1 MFIEFDPIKEASNSA
16 KHGVSLAEAEEL
28 DWDSMVIKRDD
39 RHVSGEQRFIG
50 YALKEDRLY
59 CIVFTERGA
68 QRRVIS
74 LRKANEREVRRY
86 VTEN

>member
-28 DWDSMVIKRDD
+28 DWDSMVIKRID
-39 RHVSGEQRFIG
+39 RR
-50 YALKEDRLY
+50 
-59 CIVFTERGA
+59 ERGA

-74 LRKANEREVRRY
+74 LRKANQRGKD
-86 VTEN
+86 